1 MRHPFLTLTKA
12 TLLLLALNSC
22 SDNMNEDIYGTLSHI
37 EITAKDFKSDADSR
51 TIFNITSSG
60 AEFSW
65 AENDTVGIFPDTGAQ
80 AYFPMSSGAGTKT
93 ASFTGGGWALKP
105 SALYAAYFPFIG
117 NFYLDKNAIL
127 LDYTGQKQKE
137 DANTNHLGIYDFMA
151 APASSATDGYV
162 NFRFDHLGCLVQLK
176 LTVPT
181 IATFTTLTLS
191 CNEAIF
197 TEKALLNLMG
207 ESYSYTPSVM
217 SQRQTMALDNIGSNT
232 ENQVLT
238 FYMMVSPVDMTE
250 HSVTVTLRT
259 DANEL
264 YQGSLTSKK
273 MLAGYAYAFSSTLK
287 EAEVTSNV
295 IAPGFGEKD
304 NEI

>member
-1 MRHPFLTLTKA
+1 M
-12 TLLLLALNSC
+12 LLLAFCSC
-22 SDNMNEDIYGTLSHI
+22 SDNMNEETYEPLSHI
-37 EITAKDFKSDADSR
+37 DIIAKDFKLDTESR
-51 TIFNITSSG
+51 TTFNITSSG

-65 AENDTVGIFPDTGAQ
+65 AENDTVGIFPNTGAQ

-117 NFYLDKNAIL
+117 NFYLDKEAIL

-137 DANTNHLGIYDFMA
+137 NSKTDHLGMYDFMA
-151 APASSATDGYV
+151 APASSSTDGYV

-176 LTVPT
+176 LTVPV
-181 IATFTTLTLS
+181 ATTFSTLTLS
-191 CNEAIF
+191 ADKEIF
-197 TEKALLNLMG
+197 TEKAKLNLVG
-207 ESYSYTPSVM
+207 ESYSYTPTDM
-217 SQRQTMALDNIGSNT
+217 TKRLTMTLDEISSDE

-238 FYMMVSPVDMTE
+238 FYMMTSPVDMTG
-250 HSVTVTLRT
+250 HTVTVSLRT

-264 YQGSLTSKK
+264 YQGNLTSKK

-287 EAEVTSNV
+287 EVEVSSNV
-295 IAPGFGEKD
+295 FAPDFGEKD

>member
-1 MRHPFLTLTKA
+1 M
-12 TLLLLALNSC
+12 LLLVFTAC
-22 SDNMNEDIYGTLSHI
+22 SENMTEETFEPISHI
-37 EITAKDFKSDADSR
+37 DIIAKDFKSEANSR
-51 TIFNITSSG
+51 TSFKITSSG

-117 NFYLDKNAIL
+117 NFYLDKEAIS

-137 DANTNHLGIYDFMA
+137 DGKTDHLGMYDFMA
-151 APASSATDGYV
+151 APASSSADGYV
-162 NFRFDHLGCLVQLK
+162 NFKFDHLGCLVQLK
-176 LTVPT
+176 LTVP
-181 IATFTTLTLS
+181 AVETFSTLTLS
-191 CNEAIF
+191 CKEAIF
-197 TEKALLNLMG
+197 TEKAKLNLVG
-207 ESYSYTPSVM
+207 ENYSYIPSDM
-217 SQRQTMALDNIGSNT
+217 SQRLTMELDNISSDT

-238 FYMMVSPVDMTE
+238 FYMMVGPLDMAG

-259 DANEL
+259 DTNVL
-264 YQGSLTSKK
+264 YQGDLTSKK

-287 EAEVTSNV
+287 EVEVSSSI
-295 IAPGFGEKD
+295 IAPSFGD
-304 NEI
+304 NDNDI